1 MPAVPAPIAPIMPP
15 PLGQMNGIPM
25 KGKLP
30 KAFTGKEGMLEKF
43 LFKMEEYFDP
53 YIYATDRNKIS
64 MLTAAL
70 DGLALDWWRKRRQ
83 TITTWE
89 QAKQAL
95 LLQYGDKFIE
105 GNSRRELE
113 DLYQTGRIQDYL
125 AEVERLNGHAGLS
138 QRDVIALIYWKIKP
152 QLRELMASHHELR
165 TTTPLAWMNLLVLN
179 GDAIEQNNRMRGYFD
194 KCSSLKNDTKPNHKK
209 NGEKPNHEKTKDK
222 LAKTGKD
229 TNDKPKGDWVS
240 PELKRKRKKVGQCEK
255 CGKSGHSF
263 TDCTKMGIPQKRGQ
277 ERQI

>member
-1 MPAVPAPIAPIMPP
+1 MMAELMQQLTATINRFGEHIKRLEASGVLPAHQPEIAAMPAVPAPIAPIMP
-15 PLGQMNGIPM
+15 LLLRQMNGIPM

-30 KAFTGKEGMLEKF
+30 KAFTRKEGMLERF

-53 YIYATDRNKIS
+53 YVYATDRNKIS
-64 MLTAAL
+64 ILTAAL
-70 DGLALDWWRKRRQ
+70 DGLALDWWRKWRQ

-95 LLQYGDKFIE
+95 TLQYGDKFIE

-152 QLRELMASHHELR
+152 RLRELMASHHELR

-194 KCSSLKNDTKPNHKK
+194 KRSSLKNDNKPNHKK
-209 NGEKPNHEKTKDK
+209 NSEKPNHAKTK
-222 LAKTGKD
+222 
-229 TNDKPKGDWVS
+229 
-240 PELKRKRKKVGQCEK
+240 
-255 CGKSGHSF
+255 
-263 TDCTKMGIPQKRGQ
+263 
-277 ERQI
+277 